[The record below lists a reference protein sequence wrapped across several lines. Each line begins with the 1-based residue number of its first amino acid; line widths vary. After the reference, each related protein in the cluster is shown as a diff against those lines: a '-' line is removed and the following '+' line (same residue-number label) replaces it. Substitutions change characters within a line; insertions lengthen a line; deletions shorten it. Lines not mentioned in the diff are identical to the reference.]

1 MVRDKC
7 LYGKGLLGFGFIL
20 RPQLVGVHFER
31 NAVVPAE
38 TRTVRQLEEFFGHS
52 MQAARSIQS
61 PAFGVSVQ
69 TLNARLG

>member
-1 MVRDKC
+1 MVRDKFF
-7 LYGKGLLGFGFIL
+7 YGKGLSGFDLIL
-20 RPQLVGVHFER
+20 RSQLVGMLFER

-38 TRTVRQLEEFFGHS
+38 TRTVRQLEEFFGHP

-69 TLNARLG
+69 TLNARL